1 MTKGCYTCRRRRIV
15 CDNGLP
21 TCRKCRDAGKECLG
35 YQKPLVWVKGGVA
48 SRGKM
53 MGRSYDDVVKTT
65 SNRRREADSNSSSP
79 SSTDSPCP
87 IGPALPPDI
96 SRSDLSHEINDLP
109 VINIEAHDHSLA
121 LQSAFRPLDYI
132 PAPWGLV
139 DPLFKDLDGLS
150 RQYIVHFNEYA
161 TGCLTLYPH
170 GQNPYRDLI
179 PLVGG
184 SSLLAHVL
192 SATGALHY
200 AILANEDFSPGP
212 WNAEGAATGALLS
225 TEDLEEAV
233 VGSLSRRPASRVYE
247 HFLGFKQRAL
257 QQLSQDIQDPVMR
270 HDNRTLAATMLFAL
284 MDAIESG
291 DGAWKY
297 HLEGA
302 KRLLNGREQ
311 GHDDNRAKPQGL
323 VSWLDDFAM
332 DGILMIQLMGSTL
345 ARPGSLTRPFYTS
358 NMGPAVLERLEKTSW
373 VGCPGYL
380 LEVIFLIHA
389 SLYMEHDTH
398 DHSPESSPSPSPSSP
413 SRNLPRMIFTS
424 PHLSADTNP
433 LQNPEALLA
442 HIQAFDPTAW
452 AQSMQ
457 TFLHLPD
464 LSMRTAL
471 ATIYQAAVYLYASRA
486 LSRPRHS
493 APSTSSSSSPRSP
506 KTNFGLPSNHA
517 TIANLLIHQIALIP
531 ISDPHFKCLIWPTF
545 IAGAECAD
553 PALRP
558 FLLEKLRVLY
568 YDLTSVNVRNA
579 AWVLSL
585 MWRKRDQRVAERRL
599 RRQQRQQQQHHHHQ
613 QGNKESSGC
622 ALLPSRADLGIH
634 DVYTDDAHDND
645 SYDDDDVDEAE
656 EDEDD
661 DDDDGDFD
669 WIQELDASR
678 IDWLF
683 I

>member
-53 MGRSYDDVVKTT
+53 MGRSYDDVVQSAANQKQ
-65 SNRRREADSNSSSP
+65 DSHIDTSSP
-79 SSTDSPCP
+79 SATESPDC
-87 IGPALPPDI
+87 IGPAPAPEHIDQAI
-96 SRSDLSHEINDLP
+96 DSVGTYGP
-109 VINIEAHDHSLA
+109 SLTI
-121 LQSAFRPLDYI
+121 QSTSQSDYI

-139 DPLFKDLDGLS
+139 DPVFKDLDGWS
-150 RQYIVHFNEYA
+150 RHYIVHFSQYLANY
-161 TGCLTLYPH
+161 LTLYSN
-170 GQNPYRDLI
+170 GQNPYRALI
-179 PLVGG
+179 PLVGD
-184 SSLLAHVL
+184 SSLLANVL

-212 WNAEGAATGALLS
+212 WNAESAAPGTLLS
-225 TEDLEEAV
+225 SEDIEQAV
-233 VGSLSRRPASRVYE
+233 IGSVSRRPASKVYE

-270 HDNRTLAATMLFAL
+270 HDNRTLAAIMLLAL
-284 MDAIESG
+284 MDAFESG

-302 KRLLNGREQ
+302 KKLLKTRQQRNSQ
-311 GHDDNRAKPQGL
+311 QSLATQGL
-323 VSWLDDFAM
+323 VSWLDDFAI
-332 DGILMIQLMGSTL
+332 DGILIIQLMGSTL

-358 NMGPAVLERLEKTSW
+358 SMGPAVLKRLEETSW

-389 SLYMEHDTH
+389 GLYTEHESH
-398 DHSPESSPSPSPSSP
+398 ESDHSHD
-413 SRNLPRMIFTS
+413 LPKMVFTS
-424 PHLSADTNP
+424 PHLPANFNP
-433 LQNPEALLA
+433 LQSPAALLA
-442 HIQAFDPTAW
+442 HIQAFDPAAW
-452 AQSMQ
+452 AESMQ
-457 TFLHLPD
+457 SFLRLPD

-486 LSRPRHS
+486 LSRLRLATTKQNRSRH
-493 APSTSSSSSPRSP
+493 R
-506 KTNFGLPSNHA
+506 KQNFGLPADHA
-517 TIANLLIHQIALIP
+517 AVTDLLIRQIALIP
-531 ISDPHFKCLIWPTF
+531 IADPHFKCLIWPTF

-558 FLLEKLRVLY
+558 FLLDKLRSLY
-568 YDLTSVNVRNA
+568 YDITSVNVRNA

-585 MWRKRDQRVAERRL
+585 MWRKRDQRAAERRARKQP
-599 RRQQRQQQQHHHHQ
+599 RRQPDPTLPAYPWTSSTADPPLATSASTTT
-613 QGNKESSGC
+613 NKNFESN
-622 ALLPSRADLGIH
+622 
-634 DVYTDDAHDND
+634 DND
-645 SYDDDDVDEAE
+645 PNANEQGE
-656 EDEDD
+656 EDD
-661 DDDDGDFD
+661 DDDFD